1 MFAGA
6 KAFLSGAKAGRGAAT
21 AGARVGRG
29 AAGASKASRLRA
41 AAAARGSRLAE
52 AGFGSRTAIFKT
64 GLLGAGLFAIGDLYS
79 DVTQPFK
86 NMSECSSDPF
96 EGSEKVGP
104 FNAKCGS
111 FLVIAGGF
119 LLFGTIILIFYSIY
133 KYFEVKK
140 VQGIIDSAHGKG
152 IYGKSGKQPKGF
164 DLKYSDPGTYE
175 PPDLDYKFGGGKK
188 NKLMNVNILLVIF
201 IGYLL
206 FYLYERYSEMINKD
220 KELNKFRRN

>member
-1 MFAGA
+1 MLAAARGA
-6 KAFLSGAKAGRGAAT
+6 ISGARAGRGAAT

-29 AAGASKASRLRA
+29 AAGASKAGRLRA
-41 AAAARGSRLAE
+41 AAGARGSRLAE

-64 GLLGAGLFAIGDLYS
+64 GLLGAGLYAIGDLYT

-96 EGSEKVGP
+96 GGSEKMGP

-111 FLVIAGGF
+111 FLVIAGGI

-152 IYGKSGKQPKGF
+152 IYGKPKSGEPLGR
-164 DLKYSDPGTYE
+164 LEYSDPGTYK
-175 PPDLDYKFGGGKK
+175 PPDLNYKFGGGAK
-188 NKLMNVNILLVIF
+188 KLMNVNILLVIF

-206 FYLYERYSEMINKD
+206 FYLYERYSEMINKE
-220 KELNKFRRN
+220 KELNKFKRN